1 MTKQEE
7 CCITPMQTTKY
18 TIWEHLHLPVQRLL
32 SSELQQAAI
41 GFEGAP

>member
-7 CCITPMQTTKY
+7 CCITLTKY

-41 GFEGAP
+41 GLEGAP